1 VQTPLKYLLQLR
13 LLIIGAQAAGLA
25 WTGARFHLPVPW
37 PIVLP
42 VCAAMAGYTAWT
54 WRRLRAGLVPGTAEL
69 VRQCA
74 ADMTAL
80 AVLIYFSGGAVNPFI
95 SLFLLPIV
103 FAAATLPMR
112 ASLGIAVAAIAC
124 YTLLMFFNVPITG
137 HRAHSHGVDL
147 HLWGMW
153 YGFVLSAVCIAYF
166 VARIAR
172 ALREHDLA
180 LARAREEALE
190 AERVVALGTL
200 AAGTAHELGTPLAT
214 MAILAKDLET
224 DLAGEPGL
232 RESVTLLRE
241 QIRRCKESLARLA
254 ADAGELPADSG
265 RSIAVDDFL
274 DGLLDDWRTQLAGI
288 EGLEVAVEVDGP
300 RPAPNIVV
308 DRTLEQALSNV
319 LNNASDASTH
329 RVEVRAAWDR
339 QTMWLDIRDDGPGIA
354 DKLRGQVGRRPLSTK
369 GGRGLGIGLYLA
381 HKVLARL
388 GGHVDFGTPA
398 GGGTE
403 VRVEIP
409 LSTLGAGVR

>member
-1 VQTPLKYLLQLR
+1 MQTLLKYLLQLR
-13 LLIIGAQAAGLA
+13 LLIIGAQALGLA
-25 WTGARFHLPVPW
+25 WTGARFQVPVPW
-37 PIVLP
+37 PIVLA
-42 VCAAMAGYTAWT
+42 VFAAMAAYTT
-54 WRRLRAGLVPGTAEL
+54 WSWHRLRAGLAPGTAEL

-112 ASLGIAVAAIAC
+112 ASLGIAIAAIAC
-124 YTLLMFFNVPITG
+124 YTLLMFFNVPIAG
-137 HRAHSHGVDL
+137 QRAHSHGVDL

-172 ALREHDLA
+172 TLREHDLA

-214 MAILAKDLET
+214 MAILAKDLES
-224 DLAGEPGL
+224 DLATQPAL
-232 RESVTLLRE
+232 RDAVALLRE
-241 QIRRCKESLARLA
+241 QIRRCKDSLARLA
-254 ADAGELPADSG
+254 TDAGQLPADSG
-265 RSIAVDDFL
+265 RRVAVDEFL
-274 DGLLDDWRTQLAGI
+274 AELLQGWRDQHAA
-288 EGLEVAVEVDGP
+288 LEVAIDVAGP
-300 RPAPNIVV
+300 RPPPTIVV
-308 DRTLEQALSNV
+308 DRTLHQALCNV
-319 LNNASDASTH
+319 LNNASDASTR
-329 RVEVRAAWDR
+329 RVEVEAAWDR
-339 QTMWLDIRDDGPGIA
+339 QAIWLHVRDDGPGIA
-354 DKLRGQVGRRPLSTK
+354 ARLKGEVGRRPVSTK

-388 GGHVDFGTPA
+388 GGEVAFFTPPE
-398 GGGTE
+398 GGTE
-403 VRVEIP
+403 VHIEIP
-409 LSTLGAGVR
+409 LATLETTIVR